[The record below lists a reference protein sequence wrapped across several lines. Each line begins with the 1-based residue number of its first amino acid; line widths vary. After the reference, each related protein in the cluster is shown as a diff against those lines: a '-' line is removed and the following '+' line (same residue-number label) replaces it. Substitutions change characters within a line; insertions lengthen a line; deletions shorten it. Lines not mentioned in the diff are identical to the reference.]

1 MADIYDKVAT
11 TALADFHQQ
20 LASEITSS
28 LTTGRVLD
36 VGTGP
41 GHLLVDIAAANPN
54 LKLTGI
60 DLSKKMLQIA
70 KELMKNQGL
79 PCSELVFNSNP
90 DTSDVQLIH
99 GDVRNLPFADN
110 TFDLV
115 VSTLSIHHWRDP
127 VKGIQECLRVTAPG
141 GQCWICDMRTD
152 VPVKTL
158 STLVTGNALK
168 KLLFGFIFKFHGLNS
183 QHYQSDI
190 VSSWLGGHADVKTE
204 FHPAYLILKIKKK
217 LSSNEKNEDSS
228 KNELYSNSSELS
240 A

>member
-1 MADIYDKVAT
+1 MQGWLRKFRTFLPQEIAGIMADIYDKVAT

-70 KELMKNQGL
+70 KELMRNQGL

-99 GDVRNLPFADN
+99 GEISVYGTAAGSKELTIGREGRIGTANFAD
-110 TFDLV
+110 
-115 VSTLSIHHWRDP
+115 
-127 VKGIQECLRVTAPG
+127 
-141 GQCWICDMRTD
+141 
-152 VPVKTL
+152 
-158 STLVTGNALK
+158 
-168 KLLFGFIFKFHGLNS
+168 
-183 QHYQSDI
+183 
-190 VSSWLGGHADVKTE
+190 
-204 FHPAYLILKIKKK
+204 
-217 LSSNEKNEDSS
+217 
-228 KNELYSNSSELS
+228 
-240 A
+240 